1 MSLEIVLGPMF
12 SGKSS
17 YALAYIR
24 KQRAIGRTVIAV
36 KPMSDNRYSDRDEIV
51 THDQQRIPC
60 ITWDTSNPLTSGHPF
75 ANADC
80 IVVEEAQFFQGLY
93 NWVKYY
99 VRGQQKHIVLLGL
112 DGDAGQRGFEELLSC
127 IPLADK
133 LTKRLAMCHVCRD
146 GTEAPYTR
154 YRPDANQSG
163 GQIDIGGA
171 EKYQAVCLKHID
183 EP

>member
-24 KQRAIGRTVIAV
+24 KQSAIGRSVIAV
-36 KPMSDNRYSDRDEIV
+36 KPTSDTRYSSNDEIV
-51 THDQQRIPC
+51 THDRERIPC
-60 ITWDTSNPLTSGHPF
+60 ITWNTETPLTPNERF
-75 ANADC
+75 TNADC

-99 VRGQQKHIVLLGL
+99 MRGHHKHIVLLGL
-112 DGDAGQRGFEELLSC
+112 DGDASQRGFDELLSC

-133 LTKRLAMCHVCRD
+133 LTKRLALCHVCRD
-146 GTEAPYTR
+146 GTEAPYSR
-154 YRPDANQSG
+154 YRPNANQSG
-163 GQIDIGGA
+163 GQIDVGGA

-183 EP
+183 EN

>member
-17 YALAYIR
+17 YALSYIR
-24 KQRAIGRTVIAV
+24 KQRAIGRNVVAV
-36 KPMSDNRYSDRDEIV
+36 KPASDTRYSQSGEIV
-51 THDQQRIPC
+51 THDHERIPC
-60 ITWDTSNPLTSGHPF
+60 IAWNTETPLTPSSHF
-75 ANADC
+75 LNADC

-93 NWVKYY
+93 NWVKFY
-99 VRGQQKHIVLLGL
+99 VRGHHKHIVLVGL
-112 DGDAGQRGFEELLSC
+112 DGDAGQRGFEEFLSC

-133 LTKRLAMCHVCRD
+133 VTKRLALCHVCCD

-154 YRPDANQSG
+154 YRPGANPSG
-163 GQIDIGGA
+163 DQIDVGGA

-183 EP
+183 E